1 MDYLMVYLD
10 ENREKR
16 AAIPDDEGMYYDSV
30 DFDEYTEDMS
40 AMEVVVLESEDY
52 YNKVRDPD
60 AEGKFFLAKFAGR
73 YVSNM
78 KVCDVIESIGFTTF
92 FTSVIKEHIRNEED

>member
-16 AAIPDDEGMYYDSV
+16 AAIPDDEGVYYNSV

-40 AMEVVVLESEDY
+40 ATEVVVLESQDF

-60 AEGKFFLAKFAGR
+60 ADGKFFSCKFAGR

-78 KVCDVIESIGFTTF
+78 KVCDSIETIGFTTF
-92 FTSVIKEHIRNEED
+92 FTTVINEHIKQEE